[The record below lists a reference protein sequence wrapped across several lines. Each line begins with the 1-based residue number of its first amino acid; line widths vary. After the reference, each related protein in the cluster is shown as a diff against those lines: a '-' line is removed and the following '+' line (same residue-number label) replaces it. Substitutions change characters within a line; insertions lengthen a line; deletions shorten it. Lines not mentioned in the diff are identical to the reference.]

1 MYILAKIPYAS
12 VELRWFSPL
21 SGMEQFRVRQ
31 LRGAIGNTFIEDS
44 RFHQHD
50 AKGKPIY
57 AYPHIQYRWKNGYGV
72 VAGWISGAETLL
84 NVPWLDLP
92 LKLGE
97 DNVQVSDAVMTT
109 QYAKFGISDYLRHYE
124 FVTPILMF
132 KPELYKKYQ
141 KMTERVQLYERNR
154 LLVAQLLSAMRG
166 LDINFETALYA
177 TFTEMKTCVCV
188 HKKQKMMGITGSF
201 ATNAVLPSGF
211 AIGRAVSHGYG
222 WIEPL
227 EVEINKVQA

>member
-1 MYILAKIPYAS
+1 MYILAQIPYAS

-21 SGMEQFRVRQ
+21 SGSAQFRVRQ
-31 LRGAIGNTFIEDS
+31 LRGAIANAFIEDS

-50 AKGKPIY
+50 ANGKPIY
-57 AYPHIQYRWKNGYGV
+57 AYPHIQYRWNKGYGV

-92 LKLGE
+92 LKLGD

-109 QYAKFGISDYLRHYE
+109 QYAQFGISEYLLLYE
-124 FVTPILMF
+124 FVSPILMF
-132 KPELYKKYQ
+132 KPDIYKKYI
-141 KMTERVQLYERNR
+141 KMSEREQLYERNR

-166 LDINFETALYA
+166 LDINFDTPLYA
-177 TFTEMKTCVCV
+177 TFTEFKTCTCM
-188 HKKQKMMGITGSF
+188 HKKQKMMGIKGRF
-201 ATNAVLPSGF
+201 ATNAILPSGF

-227 EVEINKVQA
+227 EVREN